1 MLFTSSL
8 CGSSS
13 VIYGARLVIQRS
25 KGFGCDH
32 KLLSNCTGIKSCHFG
47 RKPFDIAERLRW
59 SKALSLRILS
69 TVPRKSRYPP
79 IKGRNMFPSFS
90 VSTLNQASKKPFPFS
105 FYHFRLIHTSKGMK
119 AWDIHSKFNGNNIK
133 KSFPF
138 NEFSKRCQIRNNKKQ
153 NLFTSDTTLGANT
166 AALGRSSLRQN
177 ALFEKGF
184 HFLKRIGVG
193 VGLAFLGG
201 TAWVYYV
208 TVTDKYKLEKKIRDK
223 EPEVDIQKPESEFH
237 HPYAEKPWWWKF
249 FFTVKRYIFLFFT
262 FAPIL
267 ATSIYA
273 STYHPKDEHW
283 TAYIISE
290 LLKAM
295 EKAGCCFLKLGQW
308 VSMRPDMFPK
318 TIIDAMAQLRQ
329 SAPSHDFLHTKNEIE
344 SSFRK
349 PLHEIFESFDE
360 IAIASGTIA
369 QIHRATLKEEYALPD
384 GTREVAV
391 KVRHPNILNETFVD
405 LDFIFSIVDT
415 FLPSKYSLPCSK
427 EELTHIMSQQLDL
440 RWEAYNLLRFAHNF
454 KRDVQSGLINFPQ
467 VSPSLGSESVLI
479 ESWIEGQTV
488 ANMFSDVRMDNENT
502 WASLRRQYQESNPD
516 NLISDKIKEK
526 KKQLARILFDL
537 NVKMFLRDNYV
548 HGDMHAGNILYSIDD
563 GQLTLIDAGLITS
576 LKADVSDSFGDFLRA
591 LCASDVDTLVDKLL
605 EFNVG
610 KTEVDKP
617 AFYKKISDITERQV
631 KNKAQDNYTLGD
643 VVGDILL
650 NLQHHGIVLRGDVAA
665 SICTISISE
674 GLILQLDPDFDMVM
688 HALPYF
694 VRYKGWESAEAA
706 WNGGKRNAEASSSSE
721 R

>member
-1 MLFTSSL
+1 MISTSVL
-8 CGSSS
+8 YGHYSS
-13 VIYGARLVIQRS
+13 VLNGAKLGIPLTKKFS
-25 KGFGCDH
+25 KINKIRCL
-32 KLLSNCTGIKSCHFG
+32 KPQCLMQKSMVSTSKNIAIG
-47 RKPFDIAERLRW
+47 KPFFNYN
-59 SKALSLRILS
+59 SLSFLTFNGVLN
-69 TVPRKSRYPP
+69 K
-79 IKGRNMFPSFS
+79 PSI
-90 VSTLNQASKKPFPFS
+90 VSPFYNQ
-105 FYHFRLIHTSKGMK
+105 FRLTHTRKITMQWVKYHEHTRTNCNKLFQYKNCSNHKRNS
-119 AWDIHSKFNGNNIK
+119 IYTK
-133 KSFPF
+133 K
-138 NEFSKRCQIRNNKKQ
+138 KY
-153 NLFTSDTTLGANT
+153 FTSDSAVASKT
-166 AALGRSSLRQN
+166 AALGRSSLRQH
-177 ALFEKGF
+177 ALFEKGV
-184 HFLKRIGVG
+184 HFIKRVGVG
-193 VGLAFLGG
+193 VGVAVMSSA
-201 TAWVYYV
+201 AWVYYV
-208 TVTDKYKLEKKIRDK
+208 TVTDKYKLEKKIKDK
-223 EPEVDIQKPESEFH
+223 EPEVDIEKPEAEFH
-237 HPYAEKPWWWKF
+237 HPYADKPWWWKLLF
-249 FFTVKRYIFLFFT
+249 IVKRYIFLFFT

-267 ATSIYA
+267 VTSVYA
-273 STYHPKDEHW
+273 STYHPKDEDW
-283 TAYIISE
+283 TEYVIME
-290 LLKAM
+290 LLRAM
-295 EKAGCCFLKLGQW
+295 ERAGCCFLKLGQW

-318 TIIDAMAQLRQ
+318 RIIDAMSQLRQ
-329 SAPSHDFLHTKNEIE
+329 SAPSHDFLYTKNEIE
-344 SSFRK
+344 SSLGK
-349 PLHEIFESFDE
+349 PLLEIFESFDE

-384 GTREVAV
+384 GSREVAV

-427 EELTHIMSQQLDL
+427 DELTHIMSQQLDL

-467 VSPSLGSESVLI
+467 VSPLLGSESVLI

-502 WASLRRQYQESNPD
+502 WASLRRKYQEQNPD
-516 NLISDKIKEK
+516 NLISDKIMEK

-548 HGDMHAGNILYSIDD
+548 HGDMHAGNILYSIDE
-563 GQLTLIDAGLITS
+563 GKLTLIDAGLITS
-576 LKADVSDSFGDFLRA
+576 LKPDVSDSFGDFLRA

-610 KTEVDKP
+610 KTEVDVP
-617 AFYKKISDITERQV
+617 VFYKKISDITERQV
-631 KNKAQDNYTLGD
+631 KNKAQANYTLGD

-706 WNGGKRNAEASSSSE
+706 WNGGRRNAESDRHRSSNYDKK
-721 R
+721 